1 MLVSRLLEE
10 TRVSRCFLLS
20 HKFKSRFA
28 LNADGRNRTAFS
40 TLKRKQLWCF
50 TIKRHQH
57 NTEMLAST
65 NRFWILLLIASLYY
79 ITACDKKYYAI
90 TKKERSSPIIVKFAV
105 IKLRGGFKPHFC
117 HTRSVVCP
125 SWFSASNV
133 TRLHCYITML
143 NVRMKRVAT
152 LMTSF
157 LLNHRDNANIGNC
170 PRKWLVRYLIYIFA

>member
-1 MLVSRLLEE
+1 MEE

-20 HKFKSRFA
+20 LIVLKSRWA

-65 NRFWILLLIASLYY
+65 NRFWILLLFASLYY

-90 TKKERSSPIIVKFAV
+90 TKEELSSPIIVKFAV

-125 SWFSASNV
+125 SWTSASSA
-133 TRLHCYITML
+133 TRKHC
-143 NVRMKRVAT
+143 
-152 LMTSF
+152 
-157 LLNHRDNANIGNC
+157 NC
-170 PRKWLVRYLIYIFA
+170 EYRELPPQVLDHSRILGI

>member
-1 MLVSRLLEE
+1 MEE

-20 HKFKSRFA
+20 LIVLKSRWA

-40 TLKRKQLWCF
+40 TLKRKQLWCS

-65 NRFWILLLIASLYY
+65 NRFWILLLFASLYY

-90 TKKERSSPIIVKFAV
+90 TKEELSSPIIVKFAV

-125 SWFSASNV
+125 SWTSASSA
-133 TRLHCYITML
+133 TRKHC
-143 NVRMKRVAT
+143 
-152 LMTSF
+152 
-157 LLNHRDNANIGNC
+157 NC
-170 PRKWLVRYLIYIFA
+170 EYRELPPQVLDHSRILGI

>member
-10 TRVSRCFLLS
+10 TQVSRCFLLS
-20 HKFKSRFA
+20 YKFKSRFA

-65 NRFWILLLIASLYY
+65 NRFLNFVTHCISALHHGL
-79 ITACDKKYYAI
+79 DKKDYAI
-90 TKKERSSPIIVKFAV
+90 TKEERSSPIIVKFAV

-117 HTRSVVCP
+117 HTRPVVCP
-125 SWFSASNV
+125 SWFSANSA
-133 TRLHCYITML
+133 TRKHCYI
-143 NVRMKRVAT
+143 
-152 LMTSF
+152 
-157 LLNHRDNANIGNC
+157 
-170 PRKWLVRYLIYIFA
+170 P

>member
-1 MLVSRLLEE
+1 MCLECWWTESNRRLHVE
-10 TRVSRCFLLS
+10 TEQWWR
-20 HKFKSRFA
+20 
-28 LNADGRNRTAFS
+28 S
-40 TLKRKQLWCF
+40 TVELR
-50 TIKRHQH
+50 QH
-57 NTEMLAST
+57 NAEMLTST
-65 NRFWILLLIASLYY
+65 NRFWILLLFASLYY
-79 ITACDKKYYAI
+79 ITAWTKKYYAI
-90 TKKERSSPIIVKFAV
+90 TKEERSSPIIVKFAV

-133 TRLHCYITML
+133 TRLHCYIAML

-170 PRKWLVRYLIYIFA
+170 PRKWLAWYLILHIRIKDWH